1 MAFATSPRL
10 FIAIPHPSFLLRA
23 AEWSQASSLR
33 ASSAT
38 DAPNGS
44 RSPALSAKRS
54 LNVLLCP
61 LWVIS
66 GKAQTE
72 HIMSALPPKADIER
86 HEWHVCFV
94 PEAAVSRCSNTHAE
108 FLTLPP
114 ARRGAIAE

>member
-33 ASSAT
+33 AGSAT

-44 RSPALSAKRS
+44 RSAALSAKRS

-61 LWVIS
+61 LWVKS
-66 GKAQTE
+66 GEDHQRGFA
-72 HIMSALPPKADIER
+72 A
-86 HEWHVCFV
+86 HVRFEE
-94 PEAAVSRCSNTHAE
+94 PSGAPGTSSRRQLVSQLSLGLR
-108 FLTLPP
+108 
-114 ARRGAIAE
+114 

>member
-1 MAFATSPRL
+1 MAFAASPRL

-72 HIMSALPPKADIER
+72 HIMSALPLRVQLVTA
-86 HEWHVCFV
+86 
-94 PEAAVSRCSNTHAE
+94 
-108 FLTLPP
+108 TLLVVYRQGFRIPRSS
-114 ARRGAIAE
+114 AGVD